1 MRQKNDERKMEV
13 YRFVTDFMKER
24 GVCPTTQEIGDTLGM
39 AKSTVSK
46 YMNRLMD
53 DGLIEKYGRYQ
64 TILTDSSDSVVPS
77 SDYVMMPVVGSIACG
92 QPILAIEEVE
102 EYIPI
107 NVGLLGYGE
116 YFGLI
121 ARGDSMI
128 EAGICDGDTVY
139 VRKQSTAIDGEIVVA
154 MVEDE
159 FSDGWSATLKRFYRD
174 MKNGRYI
181 LHPENSMLEDI
192 IVDKVH
198 VVGVAVRV
206 LKNLESTKRRYC

>member
-1 MRQKNDERKMEV
+1 MRAKNDERKMEV
-13 YRFVTDFMKER
+13 YRFVNDFMKER

-46 YMNRLMD
+46 YMNRLME

-64 TILTDSSDSVVPS
+64 TVLSENSVLPS
-77 SDYVMMPVVGSIACG
+77 NYVMMPVVGSISCG
-92 QPILAIEEVE
+92 QPILAIEDVE

-107 NVGLLGYGE
+107 DVSLLGYGE

-128 EAGICDGDTVY
+128 DAGIHDGDTVY
-139 VRKQSTAIDGEIVVA
+139 IRKQNSAMDGEIVVA
-154 MVEDE
+154 MIEDDYC
-159 FSDGWSATLKRFYRD
+159 DGWNATLKRFYRD
-174 MKNGRYI
+174 LKNNRYI
-181 LHPENSMLEDI
+181 LHPENPALQDI
-192 IVDKVH
+192 IVDQVH

-206 LKNLESTKRRYC
+206 LKNLETKRRYC

>member
-1 MRQKNDERKMEV
+1 MRPQNDERKMEV
-13 YRFVTDFMKER
+13 YRFVNDFIKER

-64 TILTDSSDSVVPS
+64 TVLADAPVVPS
-77 SDYVMMPVVGSIACG
+77 NYTMMPVVGSISCG
-92 QPILAIEEVE
+92 QPILAIEDVE

-107 NVGLLGYGE
+107 DVSMLGFGE

-128 EAGICDGDTVY
+128 EAGIHDGDTVY
-139 VRKQSTAIDGEIVVA
+139 IRKQNSAMDGEIVVA
-154 MVEDE
+154 MIEDD
-159 FSDGWSATLKRFYRD
+159 FSDGWNATLKRFYRD
-174 MKNGRYI
+174 LKNNRYI
-181 LHPENSMLEDI
+181 LHPENPRLEDI
-192 IVDKVH
+192 IVDQVH

-206 LKNLESTKRRYC
+206 LKNLEAKRRFC

>member
-1 MRQKNDERKMEV
+1 MRPRNEERKMDV
-13 YRFVTDFMKER
+13 YRYVNDFMKER
-24 GVCPTTQEIGDTLGM
+24 GVCPTTQQIGDTLGM

-46 YMNRLMD
+46 YMNRLID

-64 TILTDSSDSVVPS
+64 TIINDTEVELPEN
-77 SDYVMMPVVGSIACG
+77 YVMMPVVGSIACG
-92 QPILAIEEVE
+92 QPILAIEDVE

-107 NVGLLGYGE
+107 DVSLLGYGE
-116 YFGLI
+116 YFGLV

-128 EAGICDGDTVY
+128 DAGIHDGDTVY
-139 VRKQSTAIDGEIVVA
+139 VRKQNTAFDGEIVVA

-159 FSDGWSATLKRFYRD
+159 CGDGWNATLKRFYRD
-174 MKNGRYI
+174 VKNSRYI
-181 LHPENSMLEDI
+181 LHPENTKLDDI

-206 LKNLESTKRRYC
+206 LKNLEAKKRPC

>member
-1 MRQKNDERKMEV
+1 MRPKNDERKMEV
-13 YRFVTDFMKER
+13 YRFVTDFMKDR

-46 YMNRLMD
+46 YMNRLIE

-64 TILTDSSDSVVPS
+64 TVLSEQTLLPEG
-77 SDYVMMPVVGSIACG
+77 YVMMPVVGSVACG

-107 NVGLLGYGE
+107 NVGMLGYGD

-128 EAGICDGDTVY
+128 DAGINDGDTVY
-139 VRKQSTAIDGEIVVA
+139 VRKQNTAIDGEIVVA

-159 FSDGWSATLKRFYRD
+159 FTDGWSATLKRFYRD
-174 MKNGRYI
+174 MKHSRYI
-181 LHPENSMLEDI
+181 LHPENPRLEDI

-206 LKNLESTKRRYC
+206 LKNLDTKRRPC

>member
-1 MRQKNDERKMEV
+1 MRHKNDERKMDV
-13 YRFVTDFMKER
+13 YRFVTEFMKER

-46 YMNRLMD
+46 YMNRLME

-64 TILTDSSDSVVPS
+64 TVVAEAMSPS
-77 SDYVMMPVVGSIACG
+77 NIVMMPVLGSIACG
-92 QPILAIEEVE
+92 QPILAIEDVE

-107 NVGLLGYGE
+107 DVGLLGYGE

-128 EAGICDGDTVY
+128 DADICDGDTVY
-139 VRKQSTAIDGEIVVA
+139 VRKQSTAMDGEIVVA
-154 MVEDE
+154 MLEDE
-159 FSDGWSATLKRFYRD
+159 FSDGWNATLKRFYRD
-174 MKNGRYI
+174 LKNGRYI
-181 LHPENSMLEDI
+181 LHPENPDLEDI
-192 IVDKVH
+192 VVDKVH

-206 LKNLESTKRRYC
+206 LKNLEAKRRTC

>member
-1 MRQKNDERKMEV
+1 MRPKNDERKMEV
-13 YRFVTDFMKER
+13 YRFVNDFMKER
-24 GVCPTTQEIGDTLGM
+24 GVCPTTQQIGDTLGM

-46 YMNRLMD
+46 YMNRLVE

-64 TILTDSSDSVVPS
+64 TIINDMELSLPENM
-77 SDYVMMPVVGSIACG
+77 VMMPVVGAISCG
-92 QPILAIEEVE
+92 QPILAIEDVE

-107 NVGLLGYGE
+107 DVGMLGYGE

-128 EAGICDGDTVY
+128 EAGIYDGDTVY
-139 VRKQSTAIDGEIVVA
+139 VRKQNTAFDGEIVVA

-159 FSDGWSATLKRFYRD
+159 FSDGWNATLKRFYRD
-174 MKNGRYI
+174 VKNGRYI
-181 LHPENSMLEDI
+181 LHPENSRLSDI

-206 LKNLESTKRRYC
+206 LKNLEAKRRPC

>member
-1 MRQKNDERKMEV
+1 MIQKNDERKMEV
-13 YRFVTDFMKER
+13 YRYVSDFMKER
-24 GVCPTTQEIGDTLGM
+24 GVCPTTQQIGDTLGM

-46 YMNRLMD
+46 YMNRLID

-64 TILTDSSDSVVPS
+64 TVINDMQPLSEN
-77 SDYVMMPVVGSIACG
+77 YVMMPVVGSISCG
-92 QPILAIEEVE
+92 QPVLAIEDVE

-107 NVGLLGYGE
+107 DVSLLGYGE

-128 EAGICDGDTVY
+128 DAGIYDGDTVY
-139 VRKQSTAIDGEIVVA
+139 VRKQNTAFDGEIVVA

-159 FSDGWSATLKRFYRD
+159 FTDGWNATLKRFYRD
-174 MKNGRYI
+174 VKNGRYI
-181 LHPENSMLEDI
+181 LHPENPALSDI
-192 IVDKVH
+192 IVEKVH

-206 LKNLESTKRRYC
+206 LKNLETKRRPC

>member
-1 MRQKNDERKMEV
+1 MRAKNDERKMEV

-24 GVCPTTQEIGDTLGM
+24 GVCPTTQEIGDSLGM

-46 YMNRLMD
+46 YMNRLSD

-64 TILTDSSDSVVPS
+64 TVLSDAAMLPA
-77 SDYVMMPVVGSIACG
+77 DYVMMPVVGSIACG
-92 QPILAIEEVE
+92 QPVLAIEEVE

-139 VRKQSTAIDGEIVVA
+139 VRKQNTAIDGEIVVA

-159 FSDGWSATLKRFYRD
+159 YSDGWSATLKRFYRD

-181 LHPENSMLEDI
+181 LHPENSALDDI

>member
-1 MRQKNDERKMEV
+1 MRPQNDERKMEV
-13 YRFVTDFMKER
+13 YRFVTDFMKEK
-24 GVCPTTQEIGDTLGM
+24 GVCPTTQQIGDTLGM
-39 AKSTVSK
+39 AKSTVPK

-64 TILTDSSDSVVPS
+64 TIISEAPVLPQNYTL
-77 SDYVMMPVVGSIACG
+77 MPVVGSISCG
-92 QPILAIEEVE
+92 QPILAIEDVE

-107 NVGLLGYGE
+107 DVTMLGYGE

-128 EAGICDGDTVY
+128 DAGIYDGDTVY
-139 VRKQSTAIDGEIVVA
+139 IRKQNSAMDGEIVVA

-159 FSDGWSATLKRFYRD
+159 FCDGWNATLKRFYRD
-174 MKNGRYI
+174 LKNNRYI
-181 LHPENSMLEDI
+181 LHPENPRLEDI
-192 IVDKVH
+192 IVDQVH

-206 LKNLESTKRRYC
+206 LKNLETKRRYC

>member
-1 MRQKNDERKMEV
+1 MRPKNDERKMEV
-13 YRFVTDFMKER
+13 YRFVNDFIKER

-64 TILTDSSDSVVPS
+64 TVLADAPVMPS
-77 SDYVMMPVVGSIACG
+77 NYTMMPVVGSISCG
-92 QPILAIEEVE
+92 QPILAIEDVE

-107 NVGLLGYGE
+107 DVSMLGFGE

-128 EAGICDGDTVY
+128 EAGIHDGDTVY
-139 VRKQSTAIDGEIVVA
+139 IRKQNSAMDGEIVVA
-154 MVEDE
+154 MIEDD
-159 FSDGWSATLKRFYRD
+159 FSDGWNATLKRFYRD
-174 MKNGRYI
+174 LKNNRYI
-181 LHPENSMLEDI
+181 LHPENPRLEDI
-192 IVDKVH
+192 IVDQVH

-206 LKNLESTKRRYC
+206 LKNLEAKRRFC

>member
-1 MRQKNDERKMEV
+1 MRPRNEERKMDV
-13 YRFVTDFMKER
+13 YHYVNDFMKER
-24 GVCPTTQEIGDTLGM
+24 GVCPTTQQIGDTLGM

-46 YMNRLMD
+46 YMNRLID

-64 TILTDSSDSVVPS
+64 TIINDTEAEIPEN
-77 SDYVMMPVVGSIACG
+77 YVMMPVVGSIACG
-92 QPILAIEEVE
+92 QPILAIEDVE

-107 NVGLLGYGE
+107 DVSLLGYGE
-116 YFGLI
+116 YFGLV

-128 EAGICDGDTVY
+128 DAGIHDGDTVY
-139 VRKQSTAIDGEIVVA
+139 VRNQNTAFDGEIVVA

-159 FSDGWSATLKRFYRD
+159 CGDGWSATLKRFYRD
-174 MKNGRYI
+174 VKNSRYI
-181 LHPENSMLEDI
+181 LHPENSMLDDI

-206 LKNLESTKRRYC
+206 LKNLEAKRRPC

>member
-1 MRQKNDERKMEV
+1 MAVRNDERKMEV
-13 YRFVTDFMKER
+13 YRYVNQFMKER
-24 GVCPTTQEIGDTLGM
+24 GVCPTTQQIGDTLGM

-46 YMNRLMD
+46 YMNRLID

-64 TILTDSSDSVVPS
+64 TIISDNVDLP
-77 SDYVMMPVVGSIACG
+77 DNFVMMPVVGSISCG

-107 NVGLLGYGE
+107 DVSMLGYGE

-128 EAGICDGDTVY
+128 DAGIHDGDTVY
-139 VRKQSTAIDGEIVVA
+139 IRKQNSAMDGEIVVA
-154 MVEDE
+154 MVEDD

-174 MKNGRYI
+174 LKNNRYI
-181 LHPENSMLEDI
+181 LHPENERLDDI
-192 IVDKVH
+192 IVDRVH

-206 LKNLESTKRRYC
+206 LKNLEAKRRPC

>member
-1 MRQKNDERKMEV
+1 MAARNDERKMEV
-13 YRFVTDFMKER
+13 YRYINEFMKER
-24 GVCPTTQEIGDTLGM
+24 GVCPTTQQIGDTLGM

-46 YMNRLMD
+46 YMNRLID

-64 TILTDSSDSVVPS
+64 TIISDNVDLP
-77 SDYVMMPVVGSIACG
+77 DNFVMMPVVGSISCG

-107 NVGLLGYGE
+107 DVSMLGYGE

-128 EAGICDGDTVY
+128 DAGIHDGDTVY
-139 VRKQSTAIDGEIVVA
+139 IRKQNSAMDGEIVVA
-154 MVEDE
+154 MVEDD

-174 MKNGRYI
+174 LKNNRYI
-181 LHPENSMLEDI
+181 LHPENERLDDI
-192 IVDKVH
+192 IVDQVH

-206 LKNLESTKRRYC
+206 LKNLEAKRRFC

>member
-1 MRQKNDERKMEV
+1 MRAQNDERKLEV

-24 GVCPTTQEIGDTLGM
+24 GVCPTTQQIGDTLGM

-46 YMNRLMD
+46 YMNRLID

-64 TILTDSSDSVVPS
+64 TVITENAEIPS
-77 SDYVMMPVVGSIACG
+77 NFVMMPVVGSISCG
-92 QPILAIEEVE
+92 QPILAIEDVE

-107 NVGLLGYGE
+107 DVSLLGYGE

-128 EAGICDGDTVY
+128 DAGIHDGDTVY
-139 VRKQSTAIDGEIVVA
+139 IRKQNSAMDGEIVVA
-154 MVEDE
+154 MVEDD
-159 FSDGWSATLKRFYRD
+159 FDDGWSATLKRFYRD
-174 MKNGRYI
+174 LKNNRYI
-181 LHPENSMLEDI
+181 LHPENSALEDI
-192 IVDKVH
+192 IVDQVH

-206 LKNLESTKRRYC
+206 LKNLETKRKYC

>member
-1 MRQKNDERKMEV
+1 MRPKNDERKMEV
-13 YRFVTDFMKER
+13 YRFVNDFMQER

-46 YMNRLMD
+46 YMNRLME

-64 TILTDSSDSVVPS
+64 TVISDAPQLPS
-77 SDYVMMPVVGSIACG
+77 NYVMMPVVGSIACG
-92 QPILAIEEVE
+92 QPILAIEDVE

-107 NVGLLGYGE
+107 DVSLLGYGE

-128 EAGICDGDTVY
+128 DAGIYDGDTVY
-139 VRKQSTAIDGEIVVA
+139 VRKQNTAFDGEIVVA

-159 FSDGWSATLKRFYRD
+159 YSDGWNATLKRFYRD
-174 MKNGRYI
+174 IKNNRYI
-181 LHPENSMLEDI
+181 LHPENTSLEDI
-192 IVDKVH
+192 VVDKVH

-206 LKNLESTKRRYC
+206 LKNLENTGRRYC

>member
-1 MRQKNDERKMEV
+1 
-13 YRFVTDFMKER
+13 
-24 GVCPTTQEIGDTLGM
+24 M

-46 YMNRLMD
+46 YINRLID

-64 TILTDSSDSVVPS
+64 TVINDSNSVLPPN
-77 SDYVMMPVVGSIACG
+77 YVMMPVVGSISCG
-92 QPILAIEEVE
+92 QPILAIEDVE

-107 NVGLLGYGE
+107 DVSLLGYGE

-128 EAGICDGDTVY
+128 DAGIYDGDTVY
-139 VRKQSTAIDGEIVVA
+139 VRKQNTAFDGEIVVA

-159 FSDGWSATLKRFYRD
+159 CSDGWNATLKRFYRD
-174 MKNGRYI
+174 VKNGRYI
-181 LHPENSMLEDI
+181 LHPENSKLSDI
-192 IVDKVH
+192 VVDKVH

-206 LKNLESTKRRYC
+206 LKNLEAKRRPC

>member
-1 MRQKNDERKMEV
+1 MRPKNDERKMEV

-24 GVCPTTQEIGDTLGM
+24 GVCPTTQEIGDNLGM

-46 YMNRLMD
+46 YMNRLTE

-64 TILTDSSDSVVPS
+64 TVLSEMTAIPTNLT
-77 SDYVMMPVVGSIACG
+77 MMPVLGSISCG
-92 QPILAIEEVE
+92 QPVLAIEDVE

-107 NVGLLGYGE
+107 DVSLLGYGE

-128 EAGICDGDTVY
+128 DAGIYDGDTVY
-139 VRKQSTAIDGEIVVA
+139 VRKQTTAFDGEIVVA

-159 FSDGWSATLKRFYRD
+159 FSDGWNATLKRFYRD
-174 MKNGRYI
+174 VKNGRYI
-181 LHPENSMLEDI
+181 LHPENPRLEDI
-192 IVDKVH
+192 VVDKVH

-206 LKNLESTKRRYC
+206 LKNLETKRRFC

>member
-1 MRQKNDERKMEV
+1 MRAQNDERKMEV
-13 YRFVTDFMKER
+13 YRFVNDFMREK
-24 GVCPTTQEIGDTLGM
+24 GVCPTTQEIGDRLGM

-64 TILTDSSDSVVPS
+64 TVISDTSASPS
-77 SDYVMMPVVGSIACG
+77 NYTMMPVVGSISCG
-92 QPILAIEEVE
+92 QPILAIEDVE

-107 NVGLLGYGE
+107 DVSLLGYGD

-128 EAGICDGDTVY
+128 EAGIHDGDTVY
-139 VRKQSTAIDGEIVVA
+139 IRKQNSAMDGEIVVA
-154 MVEDE
+154 MVEDDY
-159 FSDGWSATLKRFYRD
+159 SDGWNATLKRFYRD
-174 MKNGRYI
+174 LKNNRYI
-181 LHPENSMLEDI
+181 LHPENSRLEDI
-192 IVDKVH
+192 IVDHVH

-206 LKNLESTKRRYC
+206 LKNLETKRRYC

>member
-1 MRQKNDERKMEV
+1 MRPQNDERKMEV

-24 GVCPTTQEIGDTLGM
+24 GVCPTTQQIGDTLGM

-53 DGLIEKYGRYQ
+53 DGLLEKYGRYQ
-64 TILTDSSDSVVPS
+64 TIISDAPILPQN
-77 SDYVMMPVVGSIACG
+77 YTMMPVVGSISCG
-92 QPILAIEEVE
+92 QPILAIEDVE

-107 NVGLLGYGE
+107 DVSMLGFGE

-128 EAGICDGDTVY
+128 DAGIHDGDTVY
-139 VRKQSTAIDGEIVVA
+139 IRKQNSAMDGEIVVA

-159 FSDGWSATLKRFYRD
+159 FCDGWNATLKRFYRD
-174 MKNGRYI
+174 LRNNRYI
-181 LHPENSMLEDI
+181 LHPENPRLEDI
-192 IVDKVH
+192 IVDQVH

-206 LKNLESTKRRYC
+206 LKNLETKRRYC

>member
-1 MRQKNDERKMEV
+1 MRQKNDERKMDV
-13 YRFVTDFMKER
+13 YRFVTDYMKEH
-24 GVCPTTQEIGDTLGM
+24 GACPTTQEIGDALGM

-53 DGLIEKYGRYQ
+53 DGLIEKHGRYQ
-64 TILTDSSDSVVPS
+64 TVLTDSPVLP

-92 QPILAIEEVE
+92 QPILAIEDVE

-159 FSDGWSATLKRFYRD
+159 FSDGWNATLKRFYRD
-174 MKNGRYI
+174 MKNNRYI
-181 LHPENSMLEDI
+181 LHPENPALDDI
-192 IVDKVH
+192 ILDKVH

-206 LKNLESTKRRYC
+206 LKNLESIKRRFC

>member
-1 MRQKNDERKMEV
+1 MRAKNDERKMEV
-13 YRFVTDFMKER
+13 YRFVNDFMKER

-46 YMNRLMD
+46 YMNRLME

-64 TILTDSSDSVVPS
+64 TVISEASVLPAN
-77 SDYVMMPVVGSIACG
+77 YTMMPVVGSISCG
-92 QPILAIEEVE
+92 QPILAIEEIE

-107 NVGLLGYGE
+107 DVSLLGYGE

-128 EAGICDGDTVY
+128 DAGIHDGDTVY
-139 VRKQSTAIDGEIVVA
+139 IRKQNSAMDGEIVVA
-154 MVEDE
+154 MVEDD

-174 MKNGRYI
+174 LKNNRYI
-181 LHPENSMLEDI
+181 LHPENPRLEDI
-192 IVDKVH
+192 IVDQVH

-206 LKNLESTKRRYC
+206 LKNLETKRRFC

>member
-1 MRQKNDERKMEV
+1 MRPKNDERKMEV

-24 GVCPTTQEIGDTLGM
+24 GVCPTTQEIGDNLGM

-46 YMNRLMD
+46 YMNRLTE

-64 TILTDSSDSVVPS
+64 TVLSEMTTLPTNLT
-77 SDYVMMPVVGSIACG
+77 MMPVLGSISCG
-92 QPILAIEEVE
+92 QPILAIEDVE

-107 NVGLLGYGE
+107 DVSLLGYGE

-128 EAGICDGDTVY
+128 DAGIYDGDTVY
-139 VRKQSTAIDGEIVVA
+139 VRKQTTAFDGEIVVA

-159 FSDGWSATLKRFYRD
+159 FSDGWNATLKRFYRD
-174 MKNGRYI
+174 VKNGRYI
-181 LHPENSMLEDI
+181 LHPENPRLEDI
-192 IVDKVH
+192 VVDKVH

-206 LKNLESTKRRYC
+206 LKNLETKRRFC

>member
-1 MRQKNDERKMEV
+1 MRPKNDERKMEV
-13 YRFVTDFMKER
+13 YSFVTEFMKER

-64 TILTDSSDSVVPS
+64 TVIPEAAALPP
-77 SDYVMMPVVGSIACG
+77 DYVMMPVVGSIACG

-107 NVGLLGYGE
+107 NIGLLGYGE

-121 ARGDSMI
+121 ARGDSMV

-154 MVEDE
+154 MIEDE

-174 MKNGRYI
+174 MRNNRYI
-181 LHPENSMLEDI
+181 LHPENSRLDDI

-206 LKNLESTKRRYC
+206 LKNLESKGRFC

>member
-64 TILTDSSDSVVPS
+64 TILTDSSDSVVLP

>member
-1 MRQKNDERKMEV
+1 MRPRNEERKMDV
-13 YRFVTDFMKER
+13 YHYVNDFMKER
-24 GVCPTTQEIGDTLGM
+24 GVCPTTQQIGDTLGM

-46 YMNRLMD
+46 YMNRLID

-64 TILTDSSDSVVPS
+64 TIINDTEAEIPEN
-77 SDYVMMPVVGSIACG
+77 YVMMPVVGSIACG
-92 QPILAIEEVE
+92 QPILAIEDVE

-107 NVGLLGYGE
+107 DVSLLGYGE
-116 YFGLI
+116 YFGLV

-128 EAGICDGDTVY
+128 DAGIHDGDTVY
-139 VRKQSTAIDGEIVVA
+139 VRKQNTAFDGEIVVA

-159 FSDGWSATLKRFYRD
+159 CGDGWSATLKRFYRD
-174 MKNGRYI
+174 VKNSRYI
-181 LHPENSMLEDI
+181 LHPENSMLDDI

-206 LKNLESTKRRYC
+206 LKNLEAKRRPC

>member
-1 MRQKNDERKMEV
+1 MRAQNDERKMEV

-24 GVCPTTQEIGDTLGM
+24 GVCPTTQQIGDTLGM

-46 YMNRLMD
+46 YMNRLID

-64 TILTDSSDSVVPS
+64 TVITENVELPS
-77 SDYVMMPVVGSIACG
+77 NLIMMPVVGSVSCG
-92 QPILAIEEVE
+92 QPILAIEDVE

-107 NVGLLGYGE
+107 DVSLLGYGE

-128 EAGICDGDTVY
+128 EAGIHDGDTVY
-139 VRKQSTAIDGEIVVA
+139 IRKQNSAMDGEIVVA
-154 MVEDE
+154 MVEDD
-159 FSDGWSATLKRFYRD
+159 FSDSWSATLKRFYRD
-174 MKNGRYI
+174 LKNNRYI
-181 LHPENSMLEDI
+181 LHPENSRLEDI
-192 IVDKVH
+192 IVDQVH

-206 LKNLESTKRRYC
+206 LKNLETKRRYC

>member
-1 MRQKNDERKMEV
+1 MRPKNDERKMEV

-64 TILTDSSDSVVPS
+64 TILSDSSPLNGDF
-77 SDYVMMPVVGSIACG
+77 VMMPVVGSIACG
-92 QPILAIEEVE
+92 QPILAIEDVE

-128 EAGICDGDTVY
+128 DAGICDGDTVY
-139 VRKQSTAIDGEIVVA
+139 VRKQNTAIDGEIVVA
-154 MVEDE
+154 MIEDE
-159 FSDGWSATLKRFYRD
+159 FSDGWNATLKRFYRD
-174 MKNGRYI
+174 MRNHRYI
-181 LHPENSMLEDI
+181 LHPENSSLSDI
-192 IVDKVH
+192 IVENVH

-206 LKNLESTKRRYC
+206 LKNLENHNKKYC